1 MAGSWRWCK
10 KLPRLLVG
18 VGNEEELWQPEEVV
32 VSYGEGW
39 VKFSY
44 SEEVDYSIVDMQG
57 KTLQSGRIQN
67 GEYTLE
73 TASMPTGLYTIMS
86 NGFSS
91 KFLVR

>member
-1 MAGSWRWCK
+1 M
-10 KLPRLLVG
+10 
-18 VGNEEELWQPEEVV
+18 
-32 VSYGEGW
+32 VSCGEGW

-44 SEEVDYSIVDMQG
+44 LEEVDFSSVDMQG
-57 KTLQSGRIQN
+57 KTLQLGRNQN

>member
-1 MAGSWRWCK
+1 MNSSLSGTVTRGIDGTVWADFA
-10 KLPRLLVG
+10 
-18 VGNEEELWQPEEVV
+18 
-32 VSYGEGW
+32 GW

-44 SEEVDYSIVDMQG
+44 SEEVDDSIVDMQG

-73 TASMPTGLYTIMS
+73 TVSMATGLYTIMS